1 MSFIKA
7 KTSQTTVITKNVQP
21 IKARMKQHYDFTHST
36 DTFSSAAST
45 DIQPSERTL
54 QNIRSFARSFQR
66 VEVEGLSIDFFL
78 N

>member
-1 MSFIKA
+1 
-7 KTSQTTVITKNVQP
+7 
-21 IKARMKQHYDFTHST
+21 MKQHYDFTRST
-36 DTFSSAAST
+36 DTFSAAAST

-66 VEVEGLSIDFFL
+66 VEVKGVRIDFFL

>member
-1 MSFIKA
+1 
-7 KTSQTTVITKNVQP
+7 
-21 IKARMKQHYDFTHST
+21 MKQHYDFTHST
-36 DTFSSAAST
+36 DTFSAAST

-66 VEVEGLSIDFFL
+66 VEVEGVSVDFFL